1 MNIASEDTSLDA
13 SLDRLAVLLAQQP
26 DIVLAIAFG
35 SLPAGGARPE
45 SDLDVAVLATRPL
58 DKCRKMELICEL
70 ARECG
75 RPVDLVDLRT
85 AGVSIL
91 RSVLLGG
98 RSLLCRDH
106 AAYAGLLSRMVTDSA
121 DFLPYRQRA
130 MRERRNAWI
139 H

>member
-1 MNIASEDTSLDA
+1 MNTPSEDASDA
-13 SLDRLAVLLAQQP
+13 SLGRVAALLAQQP

-35 SLPAGGARPE
+35 SIPAGGARPE

-58 DKCRKMELICEL
+58 DKRRKMELISEL

-75 RPVDLVDLRT
+75 RPVDLRT

-98 RSLLCRDH
+98 RSLLCRDQ
-106 AAYAGLLSRMVTDSA
+106 AAYAGLLSRMVMDSA

-130 MRERRNAWI
+130 MRQRRNAWI